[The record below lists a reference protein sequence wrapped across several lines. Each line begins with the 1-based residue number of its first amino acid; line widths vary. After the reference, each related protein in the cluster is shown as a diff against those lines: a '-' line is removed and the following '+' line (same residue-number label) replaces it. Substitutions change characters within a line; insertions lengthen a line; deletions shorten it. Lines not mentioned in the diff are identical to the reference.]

1 MIRSGYPKVLAIT
14 KRTAQ
19 LCGTQSQLHMAG
31 FELVT
36 ATSMAIAEVVLKSVA
51 VRGVIIC
58 KNSWSETERESFAAG
73 IAKMHPG
80 MILIMRCLGCSGCDE
95 AAGRAGIMNDS
106 APLMQLILALDPA
119 QN

>member
-1 MIRSGYPKVLAIT
+1 MIPSVYPKVLAIT
-14 KRTAQ
+14 RRTAQ

-36 ATSMAIAEVVLKSVA
+36 ATSMAIAEVVLKSIA
-51 VRGVIIC
+51 VRGVIVC
-58 KNSWSETERESFAAG
+58 KNSWSERERENIAAG
-73 IAKMHPG
+73 VAALHPG
-80 MILIMRCLGCSGCDE
+80 MILIMRCLGCTGCDE

-106 APLMQLILALDPA
+106 TPLIQLILAADHT